1 MATLTY
7 EEALKK
13 VTAAKTRENFMLVR
27 FGYSNTVLLTQPQ
40 GVAFLNALSQAES
53 LSEDYGKPKR
63 INEYERAGI
72 TVSLMSWQ
80 EYQRIKIATLLGTTP
95 EAIKD
100 AEDGIVRE
108 EVPA

>member
-1 MATLTY
+1 MAMTY

-13 VTAAKTRENFMLVR
+13 VTAAKARENFMLVR

-53 LSEDYGKPKR
+53 LIDDYNKPKR
-63 INEYERAGI
+63 IDAYDRSAV
-72 TVSLMSWQ
+72 TVTLMSWQ